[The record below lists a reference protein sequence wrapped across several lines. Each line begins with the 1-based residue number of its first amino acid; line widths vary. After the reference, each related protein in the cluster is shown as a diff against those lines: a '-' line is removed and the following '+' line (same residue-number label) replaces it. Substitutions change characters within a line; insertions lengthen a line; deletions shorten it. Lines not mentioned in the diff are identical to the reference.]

1 METRIQRPA
10 LTAKT
15 MRKHFKAWA
24 GFTLIEL
31 MVVVAIIAIIGVFA
45 VPGFVSFIENNRINT
60 QSSEFVTSLALA
72 RIEAVKRGGRVVVC
86 PGTTAAGCGG
96 IAWEDGWIVFADILE
111 SDPIN
116 FVEVADGSGDVAL
129 EVHDALAGSNLLR
142 GTTAVRN
149 MISFMP
155 DGRADEVTA
164 AEGAFTLCLPAP
176 ATLDNRSR
184 IISITTIGRTRIA
197 LGDATG
203 RPVTACQ

>member
-45 VPGFVSFIENNRINT
+45 VPGFVSFIENT

-72 RIEAVKRGGRVVVC
+72 RVEAIKRGVRVVVC
-86 PGTTAAGCGG
+86 PGTTAGGCAG

-111 SDPIN
+111 SNPIN

-129 EVHDALAGSNLLR
+129 EVHDALAGGNLLR
-142 GTTAVRN
+142 GTTAVAN

-184 IISITTIGRTRIA
+184 VISITTIGRTRIA
-197 LGDATG
+197 TGDADG